1 MRMFFIAVGI
11 LAWLF
16 ALSVLWIFAE
26 SGGALAVIA
35 AGIFAGLAIVSLG
48 LERILKMLEEIRD
61 GAPRIASPTHTE
73 RVGNDTLEQR
83 NREVG
88 ATRPAGVIPA

>member
-16 ALSVLWIFAE
+16 PLSVLWIFAE

-61 GAPRIASPTHTE
+61 GTTPRVASPTQTD
-73 RVGNDTLEQR
+73 RVEAR
-83 NREVG
+83 EREV
-88 ATRPAGVIPA
+88 ASARPASVIPA

>member
-1 MRMFFIAVGI
+1 MFFIAVGI

-16 ALSVLWIFAE
+16 ALSVLWIFTE

-48 LERILKMLEEIRD
+48 LERILKLLEDIRD
-61 GAPRIASPTHTE
+61 GAAPRAAPTTQTDRVMSDHVNVHE
-73 RVGNDTLEQR
+73 RDA
-83 NREVG
+83 
-88 ATRPAGVIPA
+88 ATPRPAGAIPA